1 MTSNSN
7 FFLNIKQIRI
17 AHEFILD
24 RIHHCEYPQGR
35 GHYGLV
41 HALDGYAEYRLS
53 DGRRF
58 TLKQG
63 DTILLSPDTAYILI
77 TDKTFHHYTVNFDI
91 HESDSNLDV
100 LNQSYFLFTQKNTKQ
115 IERCFKKLVD
125 ICSKKQCGYE
135 MESTA
140 CLYELTFLFYL
151 SVSNTTKNIHQ
162 HRLLAAKEYIEQNY
176 DQNFTLDFLASLSY
190 MSPTHFR
197 REWKKAYSES
207 PIQYRDNIRIYYA
220 KEYLDSGYF
229 SVSETA
235 EKCGFSDVNY
245 FVRFFKSKTGLTP
258 GAYKKRLR

>member
-41 HALDGYAEYRLS
+41 HALDGYAEYHLS
-53 DGRRF
+53 DGRCF
-58 TLKQG
+58 TITPG
-63 DTILLSPDTAYILI
+63 DTILLSPDTTYILI

-91 HESDSNLDV
+91 HENDSK
-100 LNQSYFLFTQKNTKQ
+100 LNVFKQPYFLFTKKNTEQ
-115 IERCFKKLVD
+115 IKRCFKKLVD
-125 ICSKKQCGYE
+125 IWFKKQCGYE
-135 MESTA
+135 LVSTA
-140 CLYELTFLFYL
+140 CLYELIYLFYC
-151 SVSNTTKNIHQ
+151 SISNEMTNIHQ
-162 HRLLAAKEYIEQNY
+162 HKLLVAKEYIEQNY
-176 DQNFTLDFLASLSY
+176 SQNFTLNFLASLSY

-197 REWKKAYSES
+197 REWKKTYIES
-207 PIQYRDNIRIYYA
+207 PLQYRDSIRIYYA

-229 SVSETA
+229 TVSETA

-245 FVRFFKSKTGLTP
+245 FVRFFQKQNGDYTGCL
-258 GAYKKRLR
+258 